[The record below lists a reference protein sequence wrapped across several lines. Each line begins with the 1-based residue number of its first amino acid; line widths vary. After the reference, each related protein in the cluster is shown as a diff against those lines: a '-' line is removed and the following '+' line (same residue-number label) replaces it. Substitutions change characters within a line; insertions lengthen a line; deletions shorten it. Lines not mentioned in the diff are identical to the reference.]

1 MQLMGLETKESI
13 LASREP
19 QGIMSAK
26 TAKKNGQRTRTK
38 IDERKKKTQKFK
50 KVLVVVLLTCGNS
63 LAFVWYSKT

>member
-1 MQLMGLETKESI
+1 MQLMGLEAKESI

-26 TAKKNGQRTRTK
+26 TAKKNGQRIRTK
-38 IDERKKKTQKFK
+38 IDERKNRKIQKGF
-50 KVLVVVLLTCGNS
+50 LVVVLTCGNS

>member
-1 MQLMGLETKESI
+1 MGLEAKESI

-26 TAKKNGQRTRTK
+26 TAKKNGQQTSTK
-38 IDERKKKTQKFK
+38 IDERKKKHKKFK
-50 KVLVVVLLTCGNS
+50 KVLVVVLTCGNS

>member
-1 MQLMGLETKESI
+1 MQLMGLEAKESV

-38 IDERKKKTQKFK
+38 IDERKKNPKIQKGF
-50 KVLVVVLLTCGNS
+50 LVVVLTCGNS